1 MRINFLSYLD
11 PFVHSGGGEVI
22 TKRIIETGR
31 ARGHEIFVSAKN
43 PQIENWKEDSSF
55 NIFWD
60 VFNCPEENTPYSLA
74 WIKKLAQDKPYIY
87 GQNGYEDLCLLGTLP
102 CEGES
107 NGKNCLVSINH
118 KIFGAGGIH
127 RPHPHKCV
135 AEERSSLWKESKLN
149 VFLTEHHKEKYE
161 KILGILPNTYV
172 MTPPCPSLEA
182 FKNLNLTRDIPYLSY
197 GGHLEYK
204 GFFNIMEKLPN
215 AQVAFIGGGD
225 TGLIQKYKYGI
236 YLGKIPFE
244 KMPEVL
250 NRTQTFVHLPRWAE
264 PFGLTTLQAYL
275 CGCELLVNEY
285 ADVIKNRSEETIR
298 NESKSSFECSEF
310 WEKIENTFSEKI
322 TVQTTLQ
329 ESTKPQPNN
338 LRIETYTPPLLSV
351 IIPSYNYAKYLTESV
366 ESVIGQPYPFVEI
379 IVIDDESPDN
389 TKEVFDSLKTKYP
402 KTSLQYFR
410 KKNGGPS
417 DSRNYG
423 IQRSK
428 GSWILPLDADDI
440 FASTYI
446 TKAISQ
452 IKQFPDTNIV
462 TCDLQE
468 FGDRSG
474 HWSPDDYEPGK
485 LFSHNCFI
493 YSSLYSRELYDA
505 VGGYYTGLPFGVE
518 DWCFWLACS
527 IQEIKCRRI
536 RERLLLYRTHGSGL
550 YSEIQKHWSAAH
562 AFGKTLFPHI
572 YEPKFII
579 TEHEFI
585 RQLPVE
591 YIEKIQKTID
601 RFPDLNMPH
610 FWQGLVYEGQAE
622 FFRAR
627 ECYERAVSGKGQ
639 NNWQALT
646 RLHIVN
652 QFIAKQFEMNGHL
665 QESKK
670 LNIESEKILEDVKA
684 ILKDS
689 NLNPVSDWPLP
700 LNV

>member
-1 MRINFLSYLD
+1 MRINFLSHLD
-11 PFVHSGGGEVI
+11 PYSHNGGGEVV
-22 TKRIIETGR
+22 TKRIIETGL
-31 ARGHEIFVSAKN
+31 ARGHTISITSKN
-43 PQIENWKEDSSF
+43 PKRDAWDTNSNF
-55 NIFWD
+55 NMFWD
-60 VFNCPEENTPYSLA
+60 VFNCPEENNPFSLEL
-74 WIKKLAQDKPYIY
+74 IKKLTQEKPYVY

-102 CEGES
+102 CGTETNKTS
-107 NGKNCLVSINH
+107 CLVSINH
-118 KIFGAGGIH
+118 NTFGPGGIH

-135 AEERSSLWKESKLN
+135 VLERRGLWDASSLT
-149 VFLTEHHKEKYE
+149 VFVSDHHKEQYD
-161 KILGILPNTYV
+161 KILGKMANPFV
-172 MTPPCPSLEA
+172 MIPPCPNLDQ
-182 FKNLNLTRDIPYLSY
+182 FTNKNLIRDIPYLSY

-215 AQVAFIGGGD
+215 AQVAFIGGGEP
-225 TGLIQKYKYGI
+225 GLINKYKYGYYI
-236 YLGKIPFE
+236 GKVPFSS
-244 KMPEVL
+244 MPELL

-275 CGCELLVNEY
+275 CGCSLMLNEY
-285 ADVIKNRSEETIR
+285 SDVVKNRTEKEIRELAIRSYECTDLWERIEE
-298 NESKSSFECSEF
+298 
-310 WEKIENTFSEKI
+310 TFSEKI
-322 TVQTTLQ
+322 IIETKNL
-329 ESTKPQPNN
+329 ESPKKNDSYIQ
-338 LRIETYTPPLLSV
+338 TYTPPLLSV
-351 IIPSYNYAKYLTESV
+351 IIPSYNYAKFLTESV
-366 ESVIGQPYPFVEI
+366 ESVIRQPYPFVEI
-379 IVIDDESPDN
+379 IVVDDESPDN
-389 TKEVFDSLKTKYP
+389 TKEVFDSLKAKYP
-402 KTSLQYFR
+402 NTSLQYFR

-423 IQRSK
+423 IQQSK

-440 FASTYI
+440 LASTYI
-446 TKAISQ
+446 PKAISQ
-452 IKQFPDTNIV
+452 IKQFPATNIV

-591 YIEKIQKTID
+591 YIDKIQKKID
-601 RFPDLNMPH
+601 RFPELNMPY

-652 QFIAKQFEMNGHL
+652 QIIAKQFEMNGHL

-684 ILKDS
+684 ILKES